1 MDHKCG
7 RLGHVIT
14 TTTEGTRL
22 VEYQTTIS
30 GLVQPVANE
39 LLATWGVPGLIAGFA
54 IAAAVGAVIFI
65 VKMYGGLTTAQVA
78 QLEQQMKR
86 IESLATQLADMT
98 KERNQLMESYLAVKY
113 PHSDRVDVA
122 EQVGLDPVA
131 EEEA

>member
-1 MDHKCG
+1 MARATGARHHKYNG
-7 RLGHVIT
+7 
-14 TTTEGTRL
+14 GTRL

-30 GLVQPVANE
+30 GLVEPVTSE

-65 VKMYGGLTTAQVA
+65 VKMYGGLTSAQVA

-86 IESLATQLADMT
+86 IESLATQLAEMT

-113 PHSDRVDVA
+113 PNSGREDIA
-122 EQVGLDPVA
+122 EQIGMDPVA
-131 EEEA
+131 EEET